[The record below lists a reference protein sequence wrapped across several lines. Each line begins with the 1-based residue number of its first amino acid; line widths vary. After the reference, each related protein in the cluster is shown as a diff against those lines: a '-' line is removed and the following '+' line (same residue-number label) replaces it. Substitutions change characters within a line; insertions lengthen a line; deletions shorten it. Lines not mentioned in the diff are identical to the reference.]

1 MALVVA
7 AAAVEVPVASPAAA
21 GGAVAV
27 EASVG
32 HEAAAASPAVVV
44 VAASP
49 VVAAAVVAGSAARV
63 VSPGAGGAA
72 AAVAGGAGKAVLHVF
87 FEQMIWGERGAFRAV
102 LEQLLPKTVPAFSAV
117 TAKITELS
125 GKLDRRL
132 EGFGIFFLLYS
143 CFEGDWCTC
152 RDVEKISPLES
163 LESHPSPDWARQCFY
178 FRSLPRSL

>member
-1 MALVVA
+1 MVALVVV

-21 GGAVAV
+21 GGAVAA
-27 EASVG
+27 EDSAG
-32 HEAAAASPAVVV
+32 QEAAAASPAAAVA
-44 VAASP
+44 AASP
-49 VVAAAVVAGSAARV
+49 VVAAAVVAGSAARGA
-63 VSPGAGGAA
+63 SPGVGGVAA
-72 AAVAGGAGKAVLHVF
+72 VVAGGAGKAVLHV

-152 RDVEKISPLES
+152 RDVEKISLFGS
-163 LESHPSPDWARQCFY
+163 LESH
-178 FRSLPRSL
+178 